1 METSTMINQLKY
13 EAERNKNNSLFTGQ
27 TNITALCNDVIPKLE
42 KLEEYE
48 NAEEEGIL
56 LRLPCK
62 VGAKVYEVFYDEL
75 NNPQYYIYKYEI
87 EDVSVKAIKYA
98 DDWISWEELNDV
110 YFDRKEAEKRLRE
123 LLEGT
128 C

>member
-62 VGAKVYEVFYDEL
+62 VG
-75 NNPQYYIYKYEI
+75 
-87 EDVSVKAIKYA
+87 
-98 DDWISWEELNDV
+98 
-110 YFDRKEAEKRLRE
+110 
-123 LLEGT
+123 G
-128 C
+128 

>member
-13 EAERNKNNSLFTGQ
+13 EAEKNKNNSLFTGQ

-42 KLEEYE
+42 KLKEYE

-62 VGAKVYEVFYDEL
+62 VGTKVYEVFYDEF
-75 NNPQYYIYKYEI
+75 NNPQYYICKYEI
-87 EDVSVKAIKYA
+87 EDVSAKAIKYA
-98 DDWISWEELNDV
+98 DDWISWEELNNV